1 MTRRDIRK
9 GCMGLPLHWQT
20 ARKRAVLRSPFI
32 ARGCSPAR
40 LPAAGPRRRGRDRS
54 GNLKHDQRNLA
65 TSPRTEFRT
74 MFKVPAVFLL
84 SLALAGCAAGPQAR
98 LASDP
103 AFTPARCAWDGTG
116 QDPNQPQ
123 AQTSHRA
130 RTAARSDTDKSVAT
144 LQPYSTERWQAQDG
158 IEADQ

>member
-1 MTRRDIRK
+1 
-9 GCMGLPLHWQT
+9 
-20 ARKRAVLRSPFI
+20 
-32 ARGCSPAR
+32 
-40 LPAAGPRRRGRDRS
+40 
-54 GNLKHDQRNLA
+54 
-65 TSPRTEFRT
+65 

-158 IEADQ
+158 IEADQDAQVKRSLAICKGCLPPQASEDARLAKAAD